1 MRIKSPQKRLALL
14 SLAVIAGIAS
24 ANPQG
29 GTVVAGN
36 VNINP
41 TDSSG
46 KMVIDQSSNRAIVN
60 WNSFSIGSNEAVRI
74 NQPGADSVHLSR
86 VVGQDPSQIL
96 GELSSNGKVFL
107 INPNGIMFG
116 QGAKV
121 DTAGLVASTL
131 NIKDEDFLN
140 SHYHFQQGNTP
151 AGVISNYGRLSTIG
165 SNQLISLIAPQIK
178 NEGIINAELGQV
190 YLGAGTEATLTIGNN
205 ELLGYSLTEP
215 LVVMNQQGQLVQITQ
230 SNMGQILANGGQVY
244 ITAAGAHEILNNVVN
259 MDGVVEAN
267 SMQDRH
273 GEIVMYAKAGNAQVS
288 GSLQAQGG
296 KIGVFA
302 DNRVTLTD
310 SSQLDVSSTTGNA
323 GSILVG
329 GPAAGVGNVPKAQ
342 FTDVQ
347 SGARLSA
354 NSTTGNG
361 GQIVL
366 WSDNTTK
373 AHGTLT
379 ATSLYGKGG
388 MIETSAHKDIDF
400 SGIAISTKSQYGDNG
415 LWLIDPEDITIDD
428 AKASTIQSAL
438 GSNNVMITTD
448 ATKAGNGDITLN
460 SAINYTGDNSL
471 TLSAYRNINFA
482 SMGSI
487 SHTGSGTLTLRADNT
502 AIGTGSVNFN
512 GSGTQITKNGG
523 ALEIYYNPTGTGA
536 AKYSGT
542 DKSTIDAD
550 RYAANVTTQ
559 NAASLDSYMLVNNA
573 QDLGYVSSTVNSGN
587 NTGKYALGKDIAL
600 ATPSSDQ
607 SNFAPIGNE
616 NANFMGNFNGQN
628 YTVSNITIKNPSLAY
643 LGFFGYMGDTS
654 LVQNLKL
661 KDMGIYV
668 SSENTNNNVYIGG
681 IAGFNFGG
689 TIINSSLNNPMGPN
703 SAVLG
708 YSGNNATNLFF
719 GGLVGQSTGGLI
731 SNSYANS
738 LKQVTSAGTNPNIF
752 MGGLVGV
759 ALASSG
765 NKLSIEN
772 SYSQGGV
779 DSNVSGGNQFL
790 GGLIGIA
797 IGNTAGESGHNLSI
811 DNTYSQDYAKSNNEA
826 AKVGGFIGSFN
837 GDVNISNSYWYRNDT
852 DVNGNKTPLGE
863 GNLAGQGLKDLSY
876 SDMANLNNFT
886 GFNTDTWS
894 EGNPAPVLKSHALTY
909 TPVTLKPNLQEAIQ
923 DFLTNNQN
931 VATQINSV
939 VGAFKPFV
947 TDTST
952 GKVTETKVT
961 ALLSNSFVAG
971 AINTALNTNTAFTPE
986 IKSNLADMGLL
997 KADST
1002 AATANGAANTTYSV
1016 NTSNGMFASLITL
1029 ALNSPSPSADTS
1041 AATRS
1046 SNGSSTSGNTS
1057 SSNTSTSNGSLNPSS
1072 SSSS

>member
-1 MRIKSPQKRLALL
+1 MAHTFRSKRFTLL

-600 ATPSSDQ
+600 ATPSSGQSNFTPIGNENWLFMGKFNGQYHIIDNLTLYNPSVIAMGLFGAANGASIKNLRLTNINFNLTTAIYAGGIIGWGGSSTTINQSYATGTITSDNLTHSRMVGGLVGALYGNISNSYSDVSMTSKYVNDRFGGLVGSFTGNLNNSYATGSLTGPGYRGGLIGSAYPGKLNNLYWNTSTILGNPVAIDNGVTSTMTGLTTTQMKDQ
-607 SNFAPIGNE
+607 SNFANWDFTKIWATDPTINGG
-616 NANFMGNFNGQN
+616 MPYLRGHSGNFT
-628 YTVSNITIKNPSLAY
+628 TVTLLDSVPPFPTAMPSSVTHINP
-643 LGFFGYMGDTS
+643 GNTS
-654 LVQNLKL
+654 
-661 KDMGIYV
+661 G
-668 SSENTNNNVYIGG
+668 
-681 IAGFNFGG
+681 GFN
-689 TIINSSLNNPMGPN
+689 
-703 SAVLG
+703 
-708 YSGNNATNLFF
+708 
-719 GGLVGQSTGGLI
+719 
-731 SNSYANS
+731 
-738 LKQVTSAGTNPNIF
+738 
-752 MGGLVGV
+752 
-759 ALASSG
+759 SSG
-765 NKLSIEN
+765 NPYKSDTGPQIADESGFAISNEYTAISDENAASKLSQKNKKSDKQNNIHQSSAN
-772 SYSQGGV
+772 SDRTSSDTIVGSKR
-779 DSNVSGGNQFL
+779 DEKTTK
-790 GGLIGIA
+790 LICDYKDDPTCQ
-797 IGNTAGESGHNLSI
+797 NTA
-811 DNTYSQDYAKSNNEA
+811 Y
-826 AKVGGFIGSFN
+826 
-837 GDVNISNSYWYRNDT
+837 
-852 DVNGNKTPLGE
+852 
-863 GNLAGQGLKDLSY
+863 
-876 SDMANLNNFT
+876 
-886 GFNTDTWS
+886 
-894 EGNPAPVLKSHALTY
+894 
-909 TPVTLKPNLQEAIQ
+909 
-923 DFLTNNQN
+923 
-931 VATQINSV
+931 
-939 VGAFKPFV
+939 
-947 TDTST
+947 
-952 GKVTETKVT
+952 
-961 ALLSNSFVAG
+961 
-971 AINTALNTNTAFTPE
+971 
-986 IKSNLADMGLL
+986 
-997 KADST
+997 
-1002 AATANGAANTTYSV
+1002 
-1016 NTSNGMFASLITL
+1016 
-1029 ALNSPSPSADTS
+1029 
-1041 AATRS
+1041 
-1046 SNGSSTSGNTS
+1046 
-1057 SSNTSTSNGSLNPSS
+1057 
-1072 SSSS
+1072 